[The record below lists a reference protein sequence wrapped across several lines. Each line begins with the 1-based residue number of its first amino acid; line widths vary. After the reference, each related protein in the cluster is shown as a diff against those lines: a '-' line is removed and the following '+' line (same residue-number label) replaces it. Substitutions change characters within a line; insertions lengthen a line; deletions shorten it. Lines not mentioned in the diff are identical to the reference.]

1 MELLLNLDEFGR
13 SAIERFARNRAGSQ
27 SAAVRTASLY
37 YLADCRGER
46 STWQVPRFAKSRR
59 DHPDRP
65 GGHGLVVDLDED
77 TWQAVTV
84 EAERQNVSP
93 ETLVTHA
100 VVYFLADL
108 DSGRLGDRLDDAL
121 NEI

>member
-13 SAIERFARNRAGSQ
+13 TAIERFARNRAGSQ
-27 SAAVRTASLY
+27 SAVVRTASLY
-37 YLADCRGER
+37 YLADGHSDRPM
-46 STWQVPRFAKSRR
+46 WQVPRFAQSRR
-59 DHPDRP
+59 DGARVPAGD
-65 GGHGLVVDLDED
+65 GLVIDLDED
-77 TWQAVTV
+77 TWQAVTA

-93 ETLVTHA
+93 ETLVKHA
-100 VVYFLADL
+100 IAYFLADL